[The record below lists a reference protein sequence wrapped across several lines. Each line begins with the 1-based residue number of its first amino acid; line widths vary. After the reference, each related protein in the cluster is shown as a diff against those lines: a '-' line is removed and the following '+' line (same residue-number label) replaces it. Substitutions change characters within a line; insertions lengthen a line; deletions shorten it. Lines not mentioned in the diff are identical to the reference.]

1 MFEIKKREINT
12 MLIQNFE
19 KVESMKANIIFD
31 RTWCQRLF
39 KRAPEQFDVYGS
51 DSQSPFMLIRDPN
64 PANPNFVNFL
74 YMSLDYQLVIL
85 YILWFYFFD
94 YVTGNSVLSL
104 FFVYLIE
111 KFLIT
116 LRKVLGKRNLVK
128 KSMFDERFIM

>member
-1 MFEIKKREINT
+1 
-12 MLIQNFE
+12 MLINDPDP
-19 KVESMKANIIFD
+19 A
-31 RTWCQRLF
+31 
-39 KRAPEQFDVYGS
+39 
-51 DSQSPFMLIRDPN
+51 SPSFQ
-64 PANPNFVNFL
+64 NFL

-128 KSMFDERFIM
+128 KSMFDERFLMQSLM